1 MPSERT
7 ALDLIRAA
15 GLLADGPV
23 AWSQPARSRNSG
35 IFLVELPRGLEA
47 APIETRSIAAW
58 LQRVPDLRLDGERP
72 TQAELTA
79 RLGSF
84 WLPNQRVLYVGRSNK
99 SLNGRVGA
107 LYATELGHRRPHP
120 GGYWLKTLQSLDQL
134 RIWWADTDAPE
145 EYEDAILSLF
155 AESVPVADRGT
166 LPAGQ
171 PVMPWAVLENATGE
185 KRETGLTNAFIDP
198 PEAGAGTTSSA
209 GAGAKSASR
218 SATGGR
224 PSATSRTTAT
234 RTSTT
239 RTTASRNGATS
250 SRASGTRSTTSR
262 AKASTSSSQ
271 VQETHLTADG
281 LAALEAELEQLRTVR
296 RPEVILRV
304 KNARELGDLR
314 ENAEYQEARNEQSF
328 LEGRIQAIENMLRSA
343 VVIEKDHTG
352 EVILGSHVL
361 VEHDGEQMTFHIVGS
376 TEADPANGKISNAS
390 PVGRALMGHRAGSTV
405 VAELPGRSVDYRIV
419 EVR

>member
-23 AWSQPARSRNSG
+23 AWNQQARSRNAG
-35 IFLVELPRGLEA
+35 IFVVELPRGVEA

-58 LQRVPDLRLDGERP
+58 LQRVPDLHLDGEHP

-84 WLPNQRVLYVGRSNK
+84 WLPNQRVLYVGRTSK

-120 GGYWLKTLQSLDQL
+120 GGHWLKTLQSLDQL
-134 RIWWADTDAPE
+134 RVWWADTDAPE

-155 AESVPVADRGT
+155 AETVPVADRGT
-166 LPAGQ
+166 LPPDQ
-171 PVMPWAVLENATGE
+171 PVMPWAVLETATGE
-185 KRETGLTNAFIDP
+185 KRETGITNAFIEAPDGG
-198 PEAGAGTTSSA
+198 AGATSTTGTGSKTTAGRRAAAGRTGSTTRSATTSS
-209 GAGAKSASR
+209 
-218 SATGGR
+218 
-224 PSATSRTTAT
+224 

-239 RTTASRNGATS
+239 RSPS
-250 SRASGTRSTTSR
+250 SRSKPTPQ
-262 AKASTSSSQ
+262 SQ
-271 VQETHLTADG
+271 AQETHLTADG
-281 LAALEAELEQLRTVR
+281 LVALETELEQLRTVR

-304 KNARELGDLR
+304 KSARELGDLR

-343 VVIEKDHTG
+343 VVIETRRDG
-352 EVILGSHVL
+352 EVVLGSTVR
-361 VEHDGEQMTFHIVGS
+361 VAIGDEEMDFHIVGS
-376 TEADPANGKISNAS
+376 TEADPANGRISNAS
-390 PVGRALMGHRAGSTV
+390 PVGKALIGHRAGQTV
-405 VAELPGRSVDYRIV
+405 TAQLPGREVEYRIL
-419 EVR
+419 EVT

>member
-23 AWSQPARSRNSG
+23 AWGQPARSKNPG
-35 IFLVELPRGLEA
+35 VFIVELPRGVEQ

-58 LQRVPDLRLDGERP
+58 LQRVPDLRLDGEHP

-84 WLPNQRVLYVGRSNK
+84 WLPNQRVLYIGKTSK

-120 GGYWLKTLQSLDQL
+120 GGHWLKTLQPLDQL
-134 RIWWADTDAPE
+134 RVWWADTDAGE
-145 EYEDAILSLF
+145 EYEDAIRSMF
-155 AESVPVADRGT
+155 AESIPVADRGT
-166 LPAGQ
+166 LPANA
-171 PVMPWAVLENATGE
+171 PVLPWAVLDSTTGG
-185 KRETGLTNAFIDP
+185 KRDTGITNWFIDP
-198 PEAGAGTTSSA
+198 PEAGPGAATTAG
-209 GAGAKSASR
+209 KSAR
-218 SATGGR
+218 TATGR
-224 PSATSRTTAT
+224 PRTTG
-234 RTSTT
+234 RSTSTT
-239 RTTASRNGATS
+239 RSTS
-250 SRASGTRSTTSR
+250 SRTGTSTSRSSSTRSTTSR
-262 AKASTSSSQ
+262 AKSTSATQ
-271 VQETHLTADG
+271 VVETHLTAEG
-281 LAALEAELEQLRTVR
+281 LAALEAELDQLRTVR

-343 VVIEKDHTG
+343 VVIEQRRDG
-352 EVILGSHVL
+352 EVVLGSTVR
-361 VEHDGEQMTFHIVGS
+361 VAMGEDEMDFHIVGS
-376 TEADPANGKISNAS
+376 TEADPANGRISNAS
-390 PVGRALMGHRAGSTV
+390 PVGKALLGHRAGETV
-405 VAELPGRSVDYRIV
+405 TAQLPGREVDYRII
-419 EVR
+419 EVS